1 LRVNPLGTAAAYCQA
16 MTDSGPRR
24 AGKRLLVRSKPL
36 LLAALV
42 ALSLGLG
49 ACGGSGSD
57 SSSNEAETA
66 PPAGEES
73 SGGSG
78 VGETSE
84 SEPAPSG
91 EAAKSEKV
99 EIVEFSYGPDPVVVQ
114 VGGKVT
120 WQNEDTAP
128 HTATAD
134 DGSFD
139 TGTIEK
145 GKIGSATFKEP
156 GTFTYFCEIHP
167 TMHGTVE
174 VVE

>member
-1 LRVNPLGTAAAYCQA
+1 
-16 MTDSGPRR
+16 MS
-24 AGKRLLVRSKPL
+24 SKPL

-42 ALSLGLG
+42 ALSLGLV
-49 ACGGSGSD
+49 ACGGGGSD
-57 SSSNEAETA
+57 SSEPVSSVAEEAEE
-66 PPAGEES
+66 AGEEA
-73 SGGSG
+73 
-78 VGETSE
+78 ESE
-84 SEPAPSG
+84 SAPSG

-99 EIVEFSYGPDPVVVQ
+99 QIVEFSYEPDPVVVQ
-114 VGGKVT
+114 VGGKVI
-120 WQNEDTAP
+120 WQNEDAAP

-145 GKIGSATFKEP
+145 GKIGSATFKEA

>member
-1 LRVNPLGTAAAYCQA
+1 MEL
-16 MTDSGPRR
+16 
-24 AGKRLLVRSKPL
+24 KPL
-36 LLAALV
+36 FAAALV
-42 ALSLGLG
+42 ALSLGLVS
-49 ACGGSGSD
+49 CGSSGSD
-57 SSSNEAETA
+57 STSSGAETTPPASEEAAEEAESA
-66 PPAGEES
+66 ES
-73 SGGSG
+73 
-78 VGETSE
+78 TE

-91 EAAKSEKV
+91 EASKSEKV
-99 EIVEFSYGPDPVVVQ
+99 DIVEFAYQPEPVVVA

-120 WQNEDTAP
+120 WQNEDAAP

-145 GKIGSATFKEP
+145 GKIGSETFKEA

>member
-1 LRVNPLGTAAAYCQA
+1 MEL
-16 MTDSGPRR
+16 
-24 AGKRLLVRSKPL
+24 KPL
-36 LLAALV
+36 FIAALV
-42 ALSLGLG
+42 ALSLGLA
-49 ACGGSGSD
+49 ACGGGGSD
-57 SSSNEAETA
+57 STSSEAETT
-66 PPAGEES
+66 PPASEETT
-73 SGGSG
+73 
-78 VGETSE
+78 ETESTE

-91 EAAKSEKV
+91 EASKSEKV
-99 EIVEFSYGPDPVVVQ
+99 DIVEFTYQPDPVVVQ
-114 VGGKVT
+114 AGGKVI
-120 WQNEDTAP
+120 WQNQDTAP

-145 GKIGSATFKEP
+145 GKIGSETFKEA

>member
-1 LRVNPLGTAAAYCQA
+1 MGL
-16 MTDSGPRR
+16 
-24 AGKRLLVRSKPL
+24 KPL
-36 LLAALV
+36 FLAALV
-42 ALSLGLG
+42 ALSLGLA
-49 ACGGSGSD
+49 ACGDSGS
-57 SSSNEAETA
+57 SSTSEAETT
-66 PPAGEES
+66 PPASEESGSTEAEAGEE
-73 SGGSG
+73 
-78 VGETSE
+78 TE

-91 EAAKSEKV
+91 EASKSEKV
-99 EIVEFSYGPDPVVVQ
+99 DIVEFTYQPDPVVVQ
-114 VGGKVT
+114 AGGKVI
-120 WQNEDTAP
+120 WQNQDTAP

-145 GKIGSATFKEP
+145 GKIGSETFKEP